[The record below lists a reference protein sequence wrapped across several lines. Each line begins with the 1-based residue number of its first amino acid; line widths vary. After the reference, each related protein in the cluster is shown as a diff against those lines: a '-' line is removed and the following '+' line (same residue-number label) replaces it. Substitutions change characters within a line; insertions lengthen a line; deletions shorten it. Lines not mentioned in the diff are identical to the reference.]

1 MFLEIRK
8 MPTEHH
14 KRRFARIR
22 RRPEIVVFLFIT
34 LIVAG
39 LSGRLS
45 PIKHLTP
52 LLVGTAWGGQ
62 TTLVVSPEDANEL
75 LAEMAPLQLPSH
87 GGEGDGV
94 KSRLLCFCLHKGGD
108 GANCGV
114 SRRVVCSWVADF
126 ERAAYPEA
134 VEAFSQSIRR
144 YPREARAYVNR
155 GIAYAH
161 LGRFQDAKADLT
173 QAITLKRQLAAAY
186 YGRGLVAVYLDERDQ
201 ASADIKQAAQL
212 GDERALRLSRMSIPQ
227 AEVTGG

>member
-1 MFLEIRK
+1 

-94 KSRLLCFCLHKGGD
+94 KSRLLCFCLHKGPET
-108 GANCGV
+108 V
-114 SRRVVCSWVADF
+114 RELRRLAAEWFVRGVADF

-227 AEVTGG
+227 AEVTGS